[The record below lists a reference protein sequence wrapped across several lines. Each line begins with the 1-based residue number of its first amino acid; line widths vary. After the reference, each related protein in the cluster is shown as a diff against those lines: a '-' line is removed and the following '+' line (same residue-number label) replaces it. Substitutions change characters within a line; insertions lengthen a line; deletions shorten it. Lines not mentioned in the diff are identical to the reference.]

1 MGDYTYAVAA
11 PTSDKVYAAGFTYGT
26 LDGSTG
32 RNADA
37 FLRRLNSTDG
47 STVWTD
53 Q

>member
-1 MGDYTYAVAA
+1 VYSYTQAVLA
-11 PTSDKVYAAGFTYGT
+11 PTGDKVYAAGFTYGT

-37 FLRRLNSTDG
+37 FLRRLNASNG
-47 STVWTD
+47 CTVWTD